1 VAFLLSASRLA
12 KTLSTVPEVRC
23 TYRCEMVTLECPAN
37 FCMVNASALA
47 SPHRVRAVWRMRLAE
62 AAGMTPHGPE
72 RRAFSKLRAQLTE
85 KSFWLQEATTH
96 ERVTRRIREGTI

>member
-1 VAFLLSASRLA
+1 
-12 KTLSTVPEVRC
+12 
-23 TYRCEMVTLECPAN
+23 
-37 FCMVNASALA
+37 
-47 SPHRVRAVWRMRLAE
+47 MRLAE